1 MPFLIHPFQ
10 TLHLNT
16 GMTWLNSLTLLLV
29 SPGPL
34 QILSLT

>member
-1 MPFLIHPFQ
+1 MPSLTHPFQ
-10 TLHLNT
+10 TLQLDT